1 MKTAVPRPLVVLA
14 KLALASTRHHRRD
27 EAIDDLLELHRDIA
41 ATRGGAAAHRRF
53 LDELT
58 RLCFWALIRH
68 RPGGARPVASPL
80 SSGPAPRENPTM
92 HVFTDLRFAIRALR
106 RQPLFTSAALLT
118 LALGIGGVVAVFSVV
133 NGVLLAPLSFAA
145 PDDVIAITGLFQGDQ
160 RYPVSIPGYWRIHN
174 EVDALESVAA
184 VRGQRAVLSDR
195 GMDPEHIDVG
205 LITENYFDVLGF
217 GVHLGAPLT
226 RELDDGILLSYELWE
241 RRYGADPSIV
251 GRTVQFDGSALPV
264 AGVLPPGANPNPMTT
279 RLTRRT
285 YRAWRLL
292 PESWIAD
299 DGDWEIMTLVLV
311 GRRAQ
316 GVELRTLQ
324 AQLDA
329 VALRVQAEVSDR
341 EDMTWHAAFFIDEY
355 VGASRPAIR
364 ALVGAVSF
372 VMLIACFNVANLFL
386 ARGQGRTGELALR
399 AAVGAS
405 AARLRQLLLLESLVL
420 ATAQRQLL
428 ETYLARYREATSRS
442 GENAAPADARVI
454 SQAVEPTEVSF
465 PKVLPITIVAAFAA
479 FLVSCVIIMLSELFS
494 GRALRPV
501 GRREDEVF
509 DEEPVEFQPVQPV
522 AEPVIRPVHVEAAP
536 AVAREPVMA
545 APVESKPEPEPAE
558 PEFDAPEEDDFS
570 IASVADHLSADDVRV
585 AISVSPAGDE
595 GSVNAVA
602 LARLVAEEGR
612 KIVLIDLT
620 GSACPTR
627 LMTETADLAGITNLL
642 AGEVPFTE
650 TIHADRL
657 SDAHIIPQG
666 DADPVLAMRGIE
678 RLQMIIDALANAYDT
693 VLIECGPADAGAIS
707 RVTRARDTKII
718 ISAPSVANEEIIELI
733 TGFGEAGFG
742 EIVLMTGTG
751 YPQPGNSGRRAA

>member
-1 MKTAVPRPLVVLA
+1 MPGVNDGHQDVDIDLGGLFRAIWRRRGRVLLATVAFGGLAFIGANLMSPEYQGEARLLIESRQAEFSGANQAQPQTGDSQFDESGISSQVQVLRSADLIKQVARDMKLYELPEFDPTTNPSAISDVLVMLGIKKNPLDLPPEERVLKEFQKKLQVYQVEKSRVIAMQFTSEDPKLAAAIPNAMAKVFLSLQSGA
-14 KLALASTRHHRRD
+14 KLDSNSEASRWLEPEIANLREKVRDAEAKVADYRSSSDLLLTGETGGTFATKQLNDISTELARVRGERANAEARAENVRTALASGRAVDTLND
-27 EAIDDLLELHRDIA
+27 V
-41 ATRGGAAAHRRF
+41 
-53 LDELT
+53 
-58 RLCFWALIRH
+58 
-68 RPGGARPVASPL
+68 VASPMIQRLKETESNIQGQIADL
-80 SSGPAPRENPTM
+80 STTLLDGHPRLKGLKSQLQGIRTQIISETRKILGSLENEAN
-92 HVFTDLRFAIRALR
+92 VSQLRERQLMAQLNTLKANSAKAGEDEVGLRAL
-106 RQPLFTSAALLT
+106 
-118 LALGIGGVVAVFSVV
+118 
-133 NGVLLAPLSFAA
+133 
-145 PDDVIAITGLFQGDQ
+145 
-160 RYPVSIPGYWRIHN
+160 
-174 EVDALESVAA
+174 E
-184 VRGQRAVLSDR
+184 
-195 GMDPEHIDVG
+195 
-205 LITENYFDVLGF
+205 
-217 GVHLGAPLT
+217 
-226 RELDDGILLSYELWE
+226 RE
-241 RRYGADPSIV
+241 
-251 GRTVQFDGSALPV
+251 
-264 AGVLPPGANPNPMTT
+264 
-279 RLTRRT
+279 
-285 YRAWRLL
+285 
-292 PESWIAD
+292 
-299 DGDWEIMTLVLV
+299 
-311 GRRAQ
+311 
-316 GVELRTLQ
+316 
-324 AQLDA
+324 
-329 VALRVQAEVSDR
+329 
-341 EDMTWHAAFFIDEY
+341 
-355 VGASRPAIR
+355 
-364 ALVGAVSF
+364 
-372 VMLIACFNVANLFL
+372 
-386 ARGQGRTGELALR
+386 
-399 AAVGAS
+399 
-405 AARLRQLLLLESLVL
+405 

-465 PKVLPITIVAAFAA
+465 PKVLPITIVAGFAA
-479 FLVSCVIIMLSELFS
+479 FLVSCVMIMLSELFS

-509 DEEPVEFQPVQPV
+509 DEEPAQFQPV
-522 AEPVIRPVHVEAAP
+522 AEPVIRPVPVEAAP
-536 AVAREPVMA
+536 AVAREPVMV
-545 APVESKPEPEPAE
+545 APVESKPEPAE

-570 IASVADHLSADDVRV
+570 IASVADHLSVDDVRV

-693 VLIECGPADAGAIS
+693 VLIECGPADAVAIS